1 MGTEGCGRKQT
12 PPAPERRP
20 TAKQVENSGFKAD
33 ILAWMEPDTLYTA
46 MDLAESVPSI
56 VAAGLSVTRV
66 SAMLQQLVNDGALK
80 RTDANRKSF
89 FSLA

>member
-1 MGTEGCGRKQT
+1 
-12 PPAPERRP
+12 
-20 TAKQVENSGFKAD
+20 
-33 ILAWMEPDTLYTA
+33 MEPDTLYTA